1 MITYALTIAGSDPT
15 GGAGIQA
22 DLKTFAAMGVY
33 GLSVITCL
41 TAQSSSGIRGVHPVP
56 PLFISSQLESLLED
70 FRINAFKIG
79 MVYQRD
85 IIKEIARLVRN
96 KNLKNLVLDPLLSAS
111 SGGDLLKE
119 EGIEVL
125 KEELFPL
132 ATIVTPNLD
141 EAGMLTGLNIKDLD
155 LMREAARRIHAM
167 GPGFV
172 LIKGGHLEG
181 QIQDLFFDGKTFI
194 IAPMERISGE
204 VHGTGC
210 TLSAAITAGLAKG
223 LTISEA
229 IFKAQEYT
237 RRVIKGAFSV
247 GKGPK
252 YPDHFVC

>member
-1 MITYALTIAGSDPT
+1 MTKYALTIAGSDPT

-22 DLKTFAAMGVY
+22 DLKTFASMRVY
-33 GLSVITCL
+33 GLSVIACL
-41 TAQSSSGIRGVHPVP
+41 TAQNSSGVRGVHPVP

-70 FRINAFKIG
+70 FRIDSFKIG
-79 MVYQRD
+79 MAYQTD
-85 IIKEIARLVRN
+85 IIKEIARLIREH
-96 KNLKNLVLDPLLSAS
+96 NLKNLVLDPLLRAS
-111 SGGDLLKE
+111 SGGELLKE

-141 EAGMLTGLNIKDLD
+141 EASILTGLNIKDLD

-172 LIKGGHLEG
+172 LIKGGHLKG
-181 QIQDLFFDGKTFI
+181 PIQDLFFDGKTFI
-194 IAPMERISGE
+194 ITAMERISGE

-247 GKGPK
+247 GKGPG